1 MQNLYWG
8 EVEEQSLRHDVRP
21 SGYDRS
27 HGYKHQAFNTVTVSN
42 WVNPDLLENPGYVST
57 YMLRHQNQELF
68 TVHLNQQLGFY
79 QISEFVAPAESGNF
93 IIEQTNKAGKPKI
106 VAFDKQSGDLLGT
119 FKGNTL
125 VNDSDEPVLEVKP
138 LTKLEISFFFTL
150 GDIYPEDSM
159 AVNLREREIAAFFYR
174 LPRDNRKRPGIFGKL
189 NQWLK
194 RGSDDPQ
201 DVMEMHVFSDRTCDL
216 RMFCAM
222 AVILHSRD
230 GLHLAE

>member
-8 EVEEQSLRHDVRP
+8 EVEEQSLRSDIKL
-21 SGYDRS
+21 SGNYKFRS
-27 HGYKHQAFNTVTVSN
+27 AKPASLNTVTLRN
-42 WVNPDLLENPGYVST
+42 WVNPDLVGNPGYMST
-57 YMLRHQNQELF
+57 YSLRHQNRELF

-79 QISEFVAPAESGNF
+79 QISEFVAPGDADNF

-106 VAFDKQSGDLLGT
+106 VAFDKASGDLLGT

-125 VNDSDEPVLEVKP
+125 INDSEEPVLEIKP

-159 AVNLREREIAAFFYR
+159 AVNLRQREIAAFFYR
-174 LPRDNRKRPGIFGKL
+174 LPRDSGRKSGIFGRL

-194 RGSDDPQ
+194 RSTDDPQ
-201 DVMEMHVFSDRTCDL
+201 DVMEMHVFSDRACDL
-216 RMFCAM
+216 RMFCAI
-222 AVILHSRD
+222 AVILHSRE

>member
-8 EVEEQSLRHDVRP
+8 EIEEQSSRHDIGS
-21 SGYDRS
+21 SGYNRS
-27 HGYKHQAFNTVTVSN
+27 SGYKQQAFNTVTVSN

-57 YMLRHQNQELF
+57 YALRHQDRELF

-79 QISEFVAPAESGNF
+79 QISEFVAPGESDNF

-106 VAFDKQSGDLLGT
+106 VAFDKLSGDLLGT

-125 VNDSDEPVLEVKP
+125 VNDNDEPVLEVKP

-174 LPRDNRKRPGIFGKL
+174 LPRDNRKRPGILGKL

-194 RGSDDPQ
+194 RSADDPQ